1 MITRFLRRALCA
13 LALMTSTA
21 VAAFAD
27 GTVPLSQWGTATH
40 PDASVGA
47 LLGGDTAWTLTSTAL
62 VLLMTPGLAF
72 FYAGMVRSKNVLS
85 VIMQSF
91 VACGLITVQWVVYG
105 YSLAFGPDVHGFIGN
120 LSWVFLHHVSA
131 YRGYFPYGNT
141 VPHQIYCMFQL
152 MFAIITPALISGSI
166 VERMKFKAYLWFML
180 LWATFIYDPLA
191 HMVWGQGGLLG
202 TNGPA
207 GSAGA
212 LDFAGGSVVHM
223 SSGYSAMTLA
233 IILGRRRRS
242 EGGEELRPH
251 NLPMTAIGTAL
262 LWFGWF
268 GFNSGSA
275 ISAGQLATS
284 AFVATHVATGTAALT
299 WMFLDW
305 LVYKKPTA
313 LGFCSG
319 AVAGLVAITP
329 ACGFVN
335 PVGSLWIGLI
345 VSCICFFA
353 IKIKN
358 ALKADDALDVFGVHG
373 IGGTW
378 GSISTGLFAS
388 MAINSGAH
396 NGLLMG
402 GNFVTS
408 IVPQLKDIGVTVA
421 LSVVGTIVIAQIVK
435 LICGG
440 LRATDE
446 AEEMGL
452 DMTDHGEVGYSGESA
467 GVPAFATVD

>member
-1 MITRFLRRALCA
+1 MFTRFMRRVASV
-13 LALMTSTA
+13 LALMSLTS

-27 GTVPLSQWGTATH
+27 DTDGKVS
-40 PDASVGA
+40 A
-47 LLGGDTAWTLTSTAL
+47 LNSGDTAWMLTSTAL
-62 VLLMTPGLAF
+62 VLLMTPGLAL
-72 FYAGMVRSKNVLS
+72 FYGGMVRSKNVLS
-85 VIMQSF
+85 VLMQSF
-91 VACGLITVQWVVYG
+91 VACGLITVQWVLFG
-105 YSLAFGPDVHGFIGN
+105 YSLAFGPDFKGMHFVGD
-120 LSWVFLHHVSA
+120 LSWVCLHHVSA
-131 YRGYFPYGNT
+131 FRGHTTYCAT
-141 VPHQIYCMFQL
+141 VPHQLFCMFQL

-180 LWATFIYDPLA
+180 LWATFVYDPLA
-191 HMVWGQGGLLG
+191 HMVWGTGGLLG
-202 TNGPA
+202 TNGPGGTA
-207 GSAGA
+207 NGA

-223 SSGYSAMTLA
+223 SSGYSALTLA
-233 IILGRRRRS
+233 IILGKRRRS

-275 ISAGQLATS
+275 IASNQLATT
-284 AFVATHVATGTAALT
+284 AFVATHIATGTAALV

-305 LVYKKPTA
+305 MMYKKPTA

-329 ACGFVN
+329 ACGFVS
-335 PVGSLWIGLI
+335 PMGAVIIGI
-345 VSCICFFA
+345 VVSCICFFA

-373 IGGTW
+373 VGGTW
-378 GSISTGLFAS
+378 GSIATGLFAVG
-388 MAINSGAH
+388 ALNSLGH
-396 NGLLMG
+396 DGVFNGG
-402 GNFVTS
+402 G
-408 IVPQLKDIGVTVA
+408 IAALIPQLKDIGITVGM
-421 LSVVGTIVIAQIVK
+421 SVVGTIIIAQIVK
-435 LICGG
+435 VICGG

-452 DMTDHGEVGYSGESA
+452 DLTDHGETGYSGESA

>member
-1 MITRFLRRALCA
+1 VITRFLRRAACV
-13 LALMTSTA
+13 LALMSLTT
-21 VAAFAD
+21 VAALAD
-27 GTVPLSQWGTATH
+27 GSTP
-40 PDASVGA
+40 PA
-47 LLGGDTAWTLTSTAL
+47 LNSGDTAWMLTSTAL
-62 VLLMTPGLAF
+62 VLLMTPGLAL
-72 FYAGMVRSKNVLS
+72 FYGGMVRSKNVLS
-85 VIMQSF
+85 VLMQSF
-91 VACGLITVQWVVYG
+91 VACGLVTVQWVVFG
-105 YSLAFGPDVHGFIGN
+105 YSLAFGPDHKGLIGD

-131 YRGYFPYGNT
+131 ANPGFYGGT
-141 VPHQIYCMFQL
+141 MPDQLFCMFQL
-152 MFAIITPALISGSI
+152 MFAIITPALISGAI
-166 VERMKFKAYLWFML
+166 VERMKFKAYLLFML
-180 LWATFIYDPLA
+180 LWATAVYDPLCHWVWA
-191 HMVWGQGGLLG
+191 HGGWLG
-202 TNGPA
+202 G
-207 GSAGA
+207 AGA

-223 SSGYSAMTLA
+223 SSGYSALTLA
-233 IILGRRRRS
+233 LILGKRRRS

-268 GFNSGSA
+268 GFNAGSA
-275 ISAGQLATS
+275 LTAGQLATS

-335 PVGSLWIGLI
+335 PVGSLFIGVI
-345 VSCICFFA
+345 VACVCFFA
-353 IKIKN
+353 IKIKH

-373 IGGTW
+373 IGGTF
-378 GSISTGLFAS
+378 GSIATGLFATV
-388 MAINSGAH
+388 AINSAGHA
-396 NGLLMG
+396 GLFYG
-402 GNFVTS
+402 GDFTTS
-408 IVPQLKDIGVTVA
+408 ILPQLKDIGATVL

-435 LICGG
+435 VLCGG

-452 DMTDHGEVGYSGESA
+452 DLTDHGETGYSGESA

>member
-1 MITRFLRRALCA
+1 
-13 LALMTSTA
+13 MTSTA
-21 VAAFAD
+21 IAAFAD
-27 GTVPLSQWGTATH
+27 GSVPVSQWGTAAH
-40 PDASVGA
+40 PDASVA
-47 LLGGDTAWTLTSTAL
+47 SIAGGDTAWILTSTAL
-62 VLLMTPGLAF
+62 VLLMTPGLAL
-72 FYAGMVRSKNVLS
+72 FYGGMVRSKNVLS
-85 VIMQSF
+85 VLMQSF

-105 YSLAFGPDVHGFIGN
+105 YSLAFGPDFHNWHFVGD
-120 LSWVFLHHVSA
+120 LSWLFLHHVSA
-131 YRGYFPYGNT
+131 FRGYYPYGTT
-141 VPHQIYCMFQL
+141 VPHQLYCMFQL
-152 MFAIITPALISGSI
+152 MFAIITPALISGAI

-191 HMVWGQGGLLG
+191 HMVWGQGGFLG

-207 GSAGA
+207 GAAHGA

-223 SSGYSAMTLA
+223 SSGYSALTLA
-233 IILGRRRRS
+233 LILGRRKRS

-275 ISAGQLATS
+275 IGSNQLATT

-299 WMFLDW
+299 WLFLDW
-305 LVYKKPTA
+305 LMYKKPTA

-329 ACGFVN
+329 ACGFVS
-335 PVGSLWIGLI
+335 PMASVIIGI
-345 VSCICFFA
+345 VVSCICFFA
-353 IKIKN
+353 IKIKH
-358 ALKADDALDVFGVHG
+358 AIKADDALDVFGVHG

-378 GSISTGLFAS
+378 GSLATGLFAVG
-388 MAINSGAH
+388 ALNSAGH
-396 NGLLMG
+396 DGVFNGG
-402 GNFVTS
+402 G
-408 IVPQLKDIGVTVA
+408 IAALIPQLKDIGVTVA
-421 LSVVGTIVIAQIVK
+421 FSVLGTIVIAQIVK
-435 LICGG
+435 VICGG

-452 DMTDHGEVGYSGESA
+452 DLTDHGETGYSGEAA
-467 GVPAFATVD
+467 GVPAYAALD